1 MICKQC
7 GLELEPGVRACP
19 ICGEPTEPEKKRPRA
34 LAPLVLVIG
43 FLLLCGCLFAGYRL
57 GTAGTQTAASDMT
70 TETVDLS
77 THITFVF
84 HADEQVA
91 TRGFLRTDAQ
101 TLKAMDDNAFAAFC
115 TSVLRDDCDYFTMY
129 LTDDTGLVFFR
140 KNLSPILYGTLNE
153 DGNIAAILGTV
164 YRDPDGHFVYVPSTA
179 AVPPTTVPP
188 TQTTAVPTTAPLTEI
203 TYALSTEGIV
213 ADSASP
219 TETAAPPTEA
229 ASDFIAAP
237 TAPAAT
243 TAPPTTQPTTE
254 APAPPASGD
263 TVYVTNSG
271 TKYHRSGCSYLS
283 HSKIAIS
290 LSDAKA
296 QGYTPCS
303 RCFK

>member
-19 ICGEPTEPEKKRPRA
+19 VCGEPTEPEKKRPRA

-57 GTAGTQTAASDMT
+57 GTVGTQTAASDAM
-70 TETVDLS
+70 TETVDLP
-77 THITFVF
+77 TRITFVF
-84 HADEQVA
+84 HEDEQVA

-153 DGNIAAILGTV
+153 DGNIAAILGTI
-164 YRDPDGHFVYVPSTA
+164 YRDPDGHYVYIPSA
-179 AVPPTTVPP
+179 SPAPPATEPPAQPTV
-188 TQTTAVPTTAPLTEI
+188 VPTTAPLTEPAGSMPTEEI
-203 TYALSTEGIV
+203 IVDSTV
-213 ADSASP
+213 P
-219 TETAAPPTEA
+219 TETT
-229 ASDFIAAP
+229 AP
-237 TAPAAT
+237 TPAT
-243 TAPPTTQPTTE
+243 SVQPPVTAPSTTQPTTA

-303 RCFK
+303 RCFQ